1 MSAATFVTRTYT
13 PLAFRETTERWLVAV
28 LATVVAV
35 VWCFVIPLEIVLHE
49 PSRDRRRPHRQA
61 RRPAHGWPRRPAH
74 AERRPPDPSHAALQ
88 LTFGFHGLSSPLGF
102 FL

>member
-35 VWCFVIPLEIVLHE
+35 VWCFVIPLEIVLHD
-49 PSRDRRRPHRQA
+49 PSAGPVAARTAQ
-61 RRPAHGWPRRPAH
+61 RRPAEPERPAQRS
-74 AERRPPDPSHAALQ
+74 ADRPIR
-88 LTFGFHGLSSPLGF
+88 LTLPCS
-102 FL
+102 